1 MKAQGKNVREKMGA
15 IEKQAK
21 LEDYESPLDD
31 YMEMAIQY
39 GYVVLFSAALPI
51 IPLLA
56 LIEIIFE
63 IRVDAWKLCSL
74 TKRPFPQAAED
85 IGVWRDILS
94 TISYF
99 GAISNAA
106 IIIFTSGSFDKIPSI
121 IEVKNAQTGLVEQ
134 DQLFTLLVIFM
145 ALEHTFFFIK
155 FVIGVAVPDVPEN
168 VKDGLAWSSRVAK
181 EKLIKKID
189 ESSAYKSS
197 ETVDGVSSHKHF
209 KLEPHHVAEME

>member
-1 MKAQGKNVREKMGA
+1 MKLQGKNVREHMGA
-15 IEKQAK
+15 IESQAK
-21 LEDYESPLDD
+21 LEEYESPLDD

-56 LIEIIFE
+56 LVEIIFE

-85 IGVWRDILS
+85 IGVWRDIFS

-106 IIIFTSGSFDKIPSI
+106 IIIFTSGSFDEIPSLI
-121 IEVKNAQTGLVEQ
+121 QNENR
-134 DQLFTLLVIFM
+134 LFTLLVIFM

-168 VKDGLAWSSRVAK
+168 VKDGLVWSSRVAK
-181 EKLIKKID
+181 ERLLKKID
-189 ESSAYKSS
+189 ESNTYSS
-197 ETVDGVSSHKHF
+197 GENVDGETSHKHF
-209 KLEPHHVAEME
+209 KLEPHHVADME

>member
-1 MKAQGKNVREKMGA
+1 MKLQGKNVREHMGV
-15 IEKQAK
+15 IESQAK
-21 LEDYESPLDD
+21 LEEYESPLDD

-56 LIEIIFE
+56 LVEIIFE

-85 IGVWRDILS
+85 IGVWRDIFS

-106 IIIFTSGSFDKIPSI
+106 IIIFTSGSFDEISSSNEK
-121 IEVKNAQTGLVEQ
+121 Q
-134 DQLFTLLVIFM
+134 DDLLPPFTLLVIFM

-155 FVIGVAVPDVPEN
+155 FVIGVAVPDVPES
-168 VKDGLAWSSRVAK
+168 VKDGLVWSSRVAK
-181 EKLIKKID
+181 ERLLKKID
-189 ESSAYKSS
+189 ESNTYSS
-197 ETVDGVSSHKHF
+197 DENVDGETSHKHF
-209 KLEPHHVAEME
+209 KLEPHHVADLE

>member
-1 MKAQGKNVREKMGA
+1 MIEDGKTVREHMGA
-15 IEKQAK
+15 IESQAK
-21 LEDYESPLDD
+21 LEEYESPLDD

-56 LIEIIFE
+56 LIEIILE
-63 IRVDAWKLCSL
+63 IRVDAWKLCYL

-85 IGVWRDILS
+85 IGVWKDILS

-106 IIIFTSGSFDKIPSI
+106 IIIFTSGSFDNIPSI
-121 IEVKNAQTGLVEQ
+121 TSTESHV
-134 DQLFTLLVIFM
+134 FTLLVVFM

-155 FVIGVAVPDVPEN
+155 FVIGVVVPDCPED
-168 VKDGLAWSSRVAK
+168 VKDGLVWSNRIAK
-181 EKLIKKID
+181 ETLLKKID
-189 ESSAYKSS
+189 EISAYKSS
-197 ETVDGVSSHKHF
+197 EMTSDESSGKHF
-209 KLEPHHVAEME
+209 KLEPHHIAEME

>member
-1 MKAQGKNVREKMGA
+1 MKEQGKNVREHMGA
-15 IEKQAK
+15 IESQAK
-21 LEDYESPLDD
+21 LEEYESPLDD

-74 TKRPFPQAAED
+74 TKRPFPLAAED
-85 IGVWRDILS
+85 IGVWKDILS

-106 IIIFTSGSFDKIPSI
+106 IIIFTSGSFDNTPSI
-121 IEVKNAQTGLVEQ
+121 IATE
-134 DQLFTLLVIFM
+134 DHLFTLLVIFM

-168 VKDGLAWSSRVAK
+168 VKDGLEWSSRVAK

-197 ETVDGVSSHKHF
+197 ETVSGENSDKHF
-209 KLEPHHVAEME
+209 KLEPHHVADME